1 MPESSSIPGPGS
13 RLGQYE
19 IVRTAGVG
27 GMGVVYLAHDPDL
40 ERDVAIKLLK
50 APKDSAAAPDAEAAE
65 RFLREAR
72 SAARLNHPNTVAVYQ
87 VGRHEGL
94 VFIAMEWVDGGS
106 MAEHLRHHLF
116 LDWRE
121 ATAAVRD
128 AAAGLAAAHRAG
140 IVHRDLKPANLMRT
154 RGGVVKVTDFGLA
167 RVLDAKS
174 ELTHAGTILGT
185 PAYLSPEQCR
195 GEPATIASDVYALG
209 CAFFTLL
216 TSRPPY
222 DAPNLPGMLHC
233 HLNTPF
239 PDARMFADD
248 IPEAVLS
255 IVERSTRKDPA
266 SRYPSADVMLA
277 DLEAALGD
285 RPIAA
290 ALPETIV
297 TPPPDGFEAAVA
309 PGPTAPP
316 PNNLPEPTTSFVG
329 RTRELAEA
337 RDLLGRHRLVTL
349 LGPGGTGK
357 TRLSLKLARDV
368 LPLFPGGAWQ
378 VELAALTGETADAVP
393 QAIAAALG
401 VRAPAGRP
409 ALGAV
414 IEWLGDKACL
424 LILDN
429 CEHLIDASAD
439 AAAALLKQCAGA
451 RIIATSRQPLG
462 VAGEVELRVPALAAP
477 ASGVIGPAE
486 LAEVDAVRLF
496 VDRAAQARPGFALV
510 MDNAAAVADICRRLD
525 GIPLAIELAA
535 ARVKALAPAQIAA
548 RLTDA
553 FGLLTTGPRTVLP
566 RQRTLR
572 ALIDWSYDLLAPDER
587 TVLARLS
594 VFAGSWAL
602 ESAEAVVAG
611 GDVDAGAVMD
621 VLAGLVDKSLVVMD
635 ERGGEARYRMLE
647 TIRQY
652 AAEKLE
658 ASGERGEVEG
668 RHLEHFA
675 TFTTE
680 VMPKL
685 WGPEQAQWLARS
697 DLEVD
702 NVRAALDRGLRD
714 PARLSRAADLAAA
727 AYQHWLMRGLVTEGL
742 ARLEAL
748 IAAGATAG
756 EPTRTR
762 V

>member
-1 MPESSSIPGPGS
+1 MPDPSSIPGPGS

-19 IVRTAGVG
+19 IVHTAGVG
-27 GMGVVYLAHDPDL
+27 GMGVVYLARDPDL

-50 APKDSAAAPDAEAAE
+50 AAKDTAAAPDAEAAE

-94 VFIAMEWVDGGS
+94 IFIAMEWVDGGS

-248 IPEAVLS
+248 IPDAVLS

-266 SRYPSADVMLA
+266 GRYPSADVMLA

-297 TPPPDGFEAAVA
+297 TPPPVGLAAAIAPA
-309 PGPTAPP
+309 PGAAGPP

-337 RDLLGRHRLVTL
+337 RDLIGRHRLVTL

-357 TRLSLKLARDV
+357 TRLSLKLGRDV
-368 LPLFPGGAWQ
+368 MALFAGGVWQ

-401 VRAPAGRP
+401 VRPPAGKS

-414 IEWLGDKACL
+414 IEWVGDKGCL

-429 CEHLIDASAD
+429 CEHLIDACAD
-439 AAAALLKQCAGA
+439 AAAAVLKQCAGA
-451 RIIATSRQPLG
+451 RIVATSRQPLG

-510 MDNAAAVADICRRLD
+510 ADNAAAVADICRRLD

-535 ARVKALAPAQIAA
+535 ARVKALGPAQIAA

-572 ALIDWSYDLLAPDER
+572 ALIDWSYELLSHEER
-587 TVLARLS
+587 VVLARLS

-611 GDVDAGAVMD
+611 GEVDAGGVMD
-621 VLAGLVDKSLVVMD
+621 VLASLVDKSLVVMD

-652 AAEKLE
+652 AAERLD
-658 ASGERGEVEG
+658 ASGERAEVEG
-668 RHLEHFA
+668 RHLDHFA
-675 TFTTE
+675 ALTTE
-680 VMPKL
+680 YMPRL
-685 WGPEQAQWLARS
+685 WGPEQGKWLART
-697 DLEVD
+697 DLELD
-702 NVRAALDRGLRD
+702 NVRAALDRGVRD
-714 PARLSRAADLAAA
+714 PARLARTTELATA
-727 AYQHWLMRGLVTEGL
+727 AYQHWLMRGLVTEAV
-742 ARLEAL
+742 ARYEAL
-748 IAAGATAG
+748 IAAGGAT
-756 EPTRTR
+756 
-762 V
+762 